1 MPRAGIVEDVSMLFL
16 KKTIGRLKGGLRRP
30 SVRISE
36 QDQITLKRGARF
48 FVKQYGKTI
57 EMLSKE

>member
-1 MPRAGIVEDVSMLFL
+1 MLFL